1 MVIDIGVSFKESFM
15 DLFGYYMVKEVVNRC
30 YRDIGFSFFDV
41 DVLEV
46 YDCFFCNEF
55 FMYEVLQLVLEGR
68 GADFIRNGKWVI
80 NKNGG

>member
-1 MVIDIGVSFKESFM
+1 MVIDIGVLFKESFM

-55 FMYEVLQLVLEGR
+55 FMYEVL
-68 GADFIRNGKWVI
+68 
-80 NKNGG
+80 

>member
-1 MVIDIGVSFKESFM
+1 MVIDIGVFFKESFM

-55 FMYEVLQLVLEGR
+55 FMYEVL
-68 GADFIRNGKWVI
+68 
-80 NKNGG
+80 